1 SMLRVK
7 DQPQDGMLY
16 SLDAVLELTD
26 KRFVRPNVL
35 VLNKLMQS
43 LDKGDANRK
52 EQVTVQPGNG
62 NQIEIKNLVVDL
74 TNLVNKFDPKQNK

>member
-1 SMLRVK
+1 M
-7 DQPQDGMLY
+7 Y